1 MRWLGSN
8 PNRNFQSLI
17 LSLISMIYIVGH
29 CKSVEYTHNKSIYLG
44 AFSCFRNRCIPK
56 TINHSR
62 YTAMSNK
69 VKHLTPRERAIVATL
84 YKSEDKPTQEEL
96 ARQFHCAPITI
107 RRALAEEGV
116 LQLKGYM
123 TENQQ
128 QVFDFLTAQGLS
140 DIEKLKEFV
149 VQARMGN
156 GAK

>member
-1 MRWLGSN
+1 
-8 PNRNFQSLI
+8 
-17 LSLISMIYIVGH
+17 MIYFLGH
-29 CKSVEYTHNKSIYLG
+29 HKFVEYTHNKGTYLG

-56 TINHSR
+56 TINPNR
-62 YTAMSNK
+62 YTAMTSK
-69 VKHLTPRERAIVATL
+69 VKHLTKRERAIVATL
-84 YKSEDKPTQEEL
+84 YNSEDKPTQEEL

-128 QVFDFLTAQGLS
+128 QVFEFLTAQGLT
-140 DIEKLKEFV
+140 DIEKLREFV
-149 VQARMGN
+149 AQARMGN